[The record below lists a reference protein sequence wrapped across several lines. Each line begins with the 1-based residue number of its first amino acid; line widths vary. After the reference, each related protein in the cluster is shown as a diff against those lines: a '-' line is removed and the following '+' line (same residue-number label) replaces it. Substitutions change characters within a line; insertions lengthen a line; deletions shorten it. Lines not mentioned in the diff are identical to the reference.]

1 MNPETLEQLD
11 RYGITIDKDTEHN
24 YQLENYRNKITKL
37 KHTIQLLKDDK
48 VYLQKLIDR
57 PTLSMR
63 IMARVDVLLS
73 YCGLKRIKGGQC

>member
-11 RYGITIDKDTEHN
+11 RLYIDKDTGHK

-37 KHTIQLLKDDK
+37 EHTIQLLKEDK
-48 VYLQKLIDR
+48 IYLQKIIDR

-63 IMARVDVLLS
+63 IMAKIDTLLS
-73 YCGLKRIKGGQC
+73 HVGLKRIRRNK

>member
-11 RYGITIDKDTEHN
+11 RYGMET
-24 YQLENYRNKITKL
+24 LENYRNKITKL